1 MFSSGLVPDDI
12 VLSVDKKSDQN
23 FRQLALDLYSYAV
36 GESAKLKIQ
45 RGKQAISY
53 EVPVVE
59 NLLLIGSQRNK
70 TRFPN
75 LEFWP

>member
-1 MFSSGLVPDDI
+1 MPDDI

-23 FRQLALDLYSYAV
+23 IRQLALDLYSYAV
-36 GESAKLKIQ
+36 GESAKLEIQ

-59 NLLLIGSQRNK
+59 NLLLIWSQRDP
-70 TRFPN
+70 R
-75 LEFWP
+75 

>member
-1 MFSSGLVPDDI
+1 MPDDI

-23 FRQLALDLYSYAV
+23 IRQLALDLYSYAV
-36 GESAKLKIQ
+36 GESAKLEIQ

-59 NLLLIGSQRNK
+59 NLLLIWSQRNK